1 MHMKTLSYLVVAA
14 TVAFGASNALAQS
27 AAEPA
32 YGPELQGFDYP
43 YPVEHYRFSSQGQ
56 ELDMAYL
63 DVKPS
68 TPNGQTAVLLHGKN
82 FCAATWDGTIKRS
95 AAPAIA

>member
-1 MHMKTLSYLVVAA
+1 MKTLSYLVVAA

-68 TPNGQTAVLLHGKN
+68 TPNGQT
-82 FCAATWDGTIKRS
+82 
-95 AAPAIA
+95 